1 MKKNVFENNLELL
14 NLLDSCNELYK
25 YIKTKSRKNKPN
37 LGFNVG
43 KFGTVQKTVPN
54 EPIEGGPAII
64 PIVLESEKIKE
75 VVKPIE
81 KKQVVK
87 TSKNKE
93 LNKSYICN
101 LVETIEFK
109 NYTRYI
115 YKGSYFNTK
124 KKKSIDFVQVIEKT
138 RNIDAYQL
146 EFINCIHEVY
156 NNRLNLLEV
165 SESSTLE
172 IDNLIN
178 DSLTWYNKVK
188 NK

>member
-1 MKKNVFENNLELL
+1 
-14 NLLDSCNELYK
+14 
-25 YIKTKSRKNKPN
+25 
-37 LGFNVG
+37 
-43 KFGTVQKTVPN
+43 
-54 EPIEGGPAII
+54 
-64 PIVLESEKIKE
+64 
-75 VVKPIE
+75 
-81 KKQVVK
+81 
-87 TSKNKE
+87 
-93 LNKSYICN
+93 
-101 LVETIEFK
+101 
-109 NYTRYI
+109 
-115 YKGSYFNTK
+115 
-124 KKKSIDFVQVIEKT
+124 VQVIEKT